1 VTGRRSIPTYLG
13 GSRRP
18 FEDAGS
24 APATWLLASLI
35 VLLAAACSGPP
46 HDRVVPAPGQT
57 RSFEGTWTATGT
69 RHALDLEPGHRASI
83 FSLSGSLLLT
93 GEGGR
98 SFGFRGDVIGFSDS
112 AAGGSGDCAW
122 TDEHGDRIFS
132 RLRGQPIGTG
142 SHVTGTITGGTGRWA
157 GVTGEY
163 EFHFQYVI
171 ESDDATFS
179 GRAVG
184 LKGRVT
190 VPATGASRQ

>member
-1 VTGRRSIPTYLG
+1 VRERRSIPIYRRR
-13 GSRRP
+13 SRRP
-18 FEDAGS
+18 HTVAGS
-24 APATWLLASLI
+24 GPATWLLSTLI
-35 VLLAAACSGPP
+35 VLIAAACSGPP

-57 RSFEGTWTATGT
+57 RSFEGTWSATGT
-69 RHALDLEPGHRASI
+69 RRALELEPGHRASI

-93 GEGGR
+93 GEGGH
-98 SFGFRGDVIGFSDS
+98 SFGFLGDVIGFSDS
-112 AAGGSGDCAW
+112 VTGGGGDCVW
-122 TDEHGDRIFS
+122 TDENGDRIFS

-142 SHVTGTITGGTGRWA
+142 ARVTGTITGGTGRWA

-190 VPATGASRQ
+190 VPVTGASRQ